1 MFLPCLIFA
10 CTWAGVAW
18 LSGPPQRLPARMS
31 DEVEENGVRINIRG
45 TCHAPKKNEVMYNS
59 EMLVNR

>member
-1 MFLPCLIFA
+1 MCPGRCAEVCGWGELQHLP
-10 CTWAGVAW
+10 V
-18 LSGPPQRLPARMS
+18 SMS
-31 DEVEENGVRINIRG
+31 DEVEENGVRINIKG